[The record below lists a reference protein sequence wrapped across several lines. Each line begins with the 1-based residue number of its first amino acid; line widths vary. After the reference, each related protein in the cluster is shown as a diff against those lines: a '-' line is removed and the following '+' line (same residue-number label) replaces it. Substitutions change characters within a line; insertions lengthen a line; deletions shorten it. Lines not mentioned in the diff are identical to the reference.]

1 MSSSFRSPRPN
12 LGVSCTKPQP
22 REVLK
27 IPIKEK
33 MMKEIIKK
41 TFGGLSAQY
50 YIRQLFFG
58 SLFAIMVIY
67 MAVSGGKPIQFS
79 MIALLAINTLLYPYS
94 RFVYESVVGFIMGNN
109 VFFVNA
115 IFMIFVKI
123 FTMLLCWSF
132 AIFIA
137 PIGLAYLYYHHSKTA
152 S

>member
-1 MSSSFRSPRPN
+1 MQS
-12 LGVSCTKPQP
+12 VSCTKSQS
-22 REVLK
+22 RKVLK
-27 IPIKEK
+27 IPIKEEI
-33 MMKEIIKK
+33 MQEIIKK

-58 SLFAIMVIY
+58 SLFAALVIY
-67 MAVSGGKPIQFS
+67 MAINGGKPIKFS
-79 MIALLAINTLLYPYS
+79 MVALLAVNTLLYPYS
-94 RFVYESVVGFIMGNN
+94 RFVYESVVRFIIGDN

-115 IFMIFVKI
+115 IFMIVIKI
-123 FTMLLCWSF
+123 FTMLLCWGF

>member
-1 MSSSFRSPRPN
+1 YETSASESAEN
-12 LGVSCTKPQP
+12 
-22 REVLK
+22 
-27 IPIKEK
+27 PIKEK
-33 MMKEIIKK
+33 IMQEIIKK

-58 SLFAIMVIY
+58 SLFAALIVYVVIN
-67 MAVSGGKPIQFS
+67 GGKPIQFS

-115 IFMIFVKI
+115 ILMIIVKI

>member
-1 MSSSFRSPRPN
+1 
-12 LGVSCTKPQP
+12 
-22 REVLK
+22 VLK
-27 IPIKEK
+27 IQIKEK
-33 MMKEIIKK
+33 TMQDMIKK

-58 SLFAIMVIY
+58 SLFAALIIY
-67 MAVSGGKPIQFS
+67 VVLNGGKPVQLS
-79 MIALLAINTLLYPYS
+79 MIALLAINTFLYPYS

-115 IFMIFVKI
+115 IFMIIFKI
-123 FTMLLCWSF
+123 FTMMLCWSF

>member
-1 MSSSFRSPRPN
+1 M
-12 LGVSCTKPQP
+12 Q
-22 REVLK
+22 
-27 IPIKEK
+27 
-33 MMKEIIKK
+33 EIIRK

-58 SLFAIMVIY
+58 SLFAALIVYVML
-67 MAVSGGKPIQFS
+67 SGERPVQFG
-79 MIALLAINTLLYPYS
+79 MIAFLVINTFLYPYS

-109 VFFVNA
+109 IFFVNA
-115 IFMIFVKI
+115 IFMIVMKV
-123 FTMLLCWSF
+123 FTMMLCWSF

>member
-1 MSSSFRSPRPN
+1 M
-12 LGVSCTKPQP
+12 Q
-22 REVLK
+22 
-27 IPIKEK
+27 
-33 MMKEIIKK
+33 EIIKK
-41 TFGGLSAQY
+41 TIGGLSAQY

-58 SLFAIMVIY
+58 SLFAALIIYVVIN
-67 MAVSGGKPIQFS
+67 GGKPIQFS

-115 IFMIFVKI
+115 ILMIIVKI

-137 PIGLAYLYYHHSKTA
+137 PIGLAYLYYRHSKTA